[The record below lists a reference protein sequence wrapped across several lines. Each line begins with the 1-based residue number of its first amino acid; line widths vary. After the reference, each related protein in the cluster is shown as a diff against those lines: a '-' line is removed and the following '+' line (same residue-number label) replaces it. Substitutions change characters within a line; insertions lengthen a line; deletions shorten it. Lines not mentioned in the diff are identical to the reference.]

1 MPDSGLRDFG
11 AIIPGSQAG
20 KPNDAIEPLASAPNP
35 AIEPLPYSPAGTI
48 FAADIPEAADAL
60 GLDASLDLLSQLA
73 THARTETPLAIGL
86 LGRSGSGKS
95 LALTRLI
102 HSIDALSAAARAG
115 GETPFLSKIVTLRI
129 DAVEI
134 DGHPATALAGALHA
148 SLAAAF
154 PAFTVEA
161 AHAASDP
168 RVAAREAFERLDAA
182 RRKLDAER
190 SALAEAESGRARLTE
205 SVLYEATGSQVDAY
219 ARANRSRIKT
229 ALAALGVTNDPIRD
243 YKDMVRAIADRD
255 GGGRAGFALRAFWA
269 YKGQTRLIATALVL
283 VLAGIGLGQA
293 VADQTIWLGWLRA
306 NEQLGAAATWFE
318 THMDWLLTMRQ
329 IAFFGAAVA
338 IALNVWRALR
348 LIQIAFRGE
357 RLLQADLFAR
367 RRESDG
373 HFGHQTRRVEALT
386 NEVDNLTRRAAEAER
401 RAGGLQAANP
411 ALAEPPPFAVDLV
424 KQQAQRF
431 IAAVG
436 ALMRKGGRS
445 GADPKAAAIETP
457 QRIVLAIDNLDAAPA
472 SRAREILAHVRS
484 ALGPGFVALVA
495 FDPARLGHGSGED
508 ETSLDK
514 WIQAPFQVGE
524 IAARS
529 DYSALVQD
537 ILQGGSVPKRQPP
550 APDPRQ
556 SALDEPVSEAEAKLL
571 AELAPLAGSSARA
584 VKRFV
589 NLYRLARTQARDAQ
603 DHEGALA
610 LMLALNAGGTQ
621 GEIAAMN
628 DALSGTVGEISVDLH
643 QGGLRLT
650 KALAA
655 VEAAQGRIGV
665 DAARRAAALAR
676 LFSFNA

>member
-1 MPDSGLRDFG
+1 LLDSL
-11 AIIPGSQAG
+11 
-20 KPNDAIEPLASAPNP
+20 E
-35 AIEPLPYSPAGTI
+35 GTI
-48 FAADIPEAADAL
+48 FAADVPEAADAL
-60 GLDASLDLLSQLA
+60 GLDAPLDLISQLA
-73 THARTETPLAIGL
+73 THARTETPIAIGL

-102 HSIDALSAAARAG
+102 RSIDALSAAAQTC

-129 DAVEI
+129 DAVDI

-154 PAFTVEA
+154 PAFAVEA

-168 RVAAREAFERLDAA
+168 RIAAREAFERLDVA
-182 RRKLDAER
+182 RRKLEAER
-190 SALAEAESGRARLTE
+190 STLAEAESGRARLTE

-229 ALAALGVTNDPIRD
+229 ALAALGVTGDPIRD

-255 GGGRAGFALRAFWA
+255 GGGRAGFALRAFGA
-269 YKGQTRLIATALVL
+269 YKGQARLIVTALVL
-283 VLAGIGLGQA
+283 VLAGVGLGEA
-293 VADQTIWLGWLRA
+293 VANQTIWLGWLRA

-318 THMDWLLTMRQ
+318 THMDWLLTLRQ
-329 IAFFGAAVA
+329 VAFLGAAVA
-338 IALNVWRALR
+338 LAVNVWRALR

-386 NEVDNLTRRAAEAER
+386 NEVDSLARRAAEAER

-411 ALAEPPPFAVDLV
+411 ALAEPPPFAVDIV

-436 ALMRKGGRS
+436 ALMRKGGRP
-445 GADPKAAAIETP
+445 GANSKDAAIDTP
-457 QRIVLAIDNLDAAPA
+457 QRIVVAIDNLDAAPA
-472 SRAREILAHVRS
+472 SRAREILAHVRG
-484 ALGPGFVALVA
+484 ALGLGFVALIAV
-495 FDPARLGHGSGED
+495 DPARLSHGSGED
-508 ETSLDK
+508 EASLDK

-537 ILQGGSVPKRQPP
+537 ILQGASAPKQQPP
-550 APDPRQ
+550 AHDPRQ
-556 SALDEPVSEAEAKLL
+556 SAFDETVSEAEAKLL
-571 AELAPLAGSSARA
+571 AELAPLAGSSARG

-589 NLYRLARTQARDAQ
+589 NLYRLARTQAQDGQ
-603 DHEGALA
+603 DHKGALA
-610 LMLALNAGGTQ
+610 LMLALDAGGTQ